1 LGTLTL
7 FFALIWSLSQTDGS
21 PSSDH
26 LSLYCA
32 AGLQPPVEAAARE
45 YEERYGVHI
54 DITYGGSGTLL
65 SNLKIAKSGDLY
77 LPADE
82 SYSDQAQA
90 EGLAREVFSLA
101 SMRPVIGVARGN
113 PKGIEAV
120 SDLLSSELRLGLANP
135 DAAAIGRAVRAAL
148 IESGDW
154 ESISQA
160 AAVSKPT
167 VMDLA
172 NDLKLGTLDAAF
184 IWDSTVE
191 QYEELESVHLDELG
205 ASTKSVTLCVLESS
219 ERPTAALKFSRFL
232 SARDAG
238 LVHFKKKGYTPAD
251 GDRWDEDPELLL
263 FSGGMLNVAI
273 DDTIKAFEERE
284 GLSVNRVYNGC
295 GLLVSQMNAGA
306 SPDAYFSCDQSFLDM
321 VAERFYPGTTVSSNR
336 VVLLTKSGNPSKLLD
351 LSDLC
356 RPGLKVG
363 LAHPSKSA
371 LGALSAKLLEDSGL
385 TESFEA
391 SGNLMLDSATGDFL
405 VNQMRTGSLD
415 AVLVYRSNA
424 AEVLE
429 DLDLIE
435 INLDGASA
443 TQPFAVARDS
453 EHQKTLDRLLMT
465 LTESSSRSRF
475 DAQGFGW
482 ELSGEEGSE

>member
-1 LGTLTL
+1 MGTLTL
-7 FFALIWSLSQTDGS
+7 FFALIWTLIQEDKG
-21 PSSDH
+21 PSGEH

-113 PKGIEAV
+113 PKGIETV
-120 SDLLSSELRLGLANP
+120 SDLLNSELRLGLANP
-135 DAAAIGRAVRAAL
+135 DAAAIGRAVRDAL
-148 IESGDW
+148 LESGDW

-191 QYEELESVHLDELG
+191 QYEELESVYLDELES
-205 ASTKSVTLCVLESS
+205 STKSVTLCVLESS
-219 ERPTAALKFSRFL
+219 AQPTAALKFSRFL

-238 LVHFKKKGYTPAD
+238 LLHFKEKGYTPAD

-263 FSGGMLNVAI
+263 FSGGMLNAAI

-284 GLSVNRVYNGC
+284 GLSVTRVYNGC
-295 GLLVSQMNAGA
+295 GLLVSTK
-306 SPDAYFSCDQSFLDM
+306 
-321 VAERFYPGTTVSSNR
+321 AEG
-336 VVLLTKSGNPSKLLD
+336 
-351 LSDLC
+351 
-356 RPGLKVG
+356 
-363 LAHPSKSA
+363 
-371 LGALSAKLLEDSGL
+371 
-385 TESFEA
+385 
-391 SGNLMLDSATGDFL
+391 
-405 VNQMRTGSLD
+405 
-415 AVLVYRSNA
+415 
-424 AEVLE
+424 
-429 DLDLIE
+429 
-435 INLDGASA
+435 
-443 TQPFAVARDS
+443 
-453 EHQKTLDRLLMT
+453 
-465 LTESSSRSRF
+465 
-475 DAQGFGW
+475 
-482 ELSGEEGSE
+482 